1 MYQEAKINVQKL
13 IKNEKRDFYHRK
25 LRENLGK
32 PNELWKDLKFVGLQ
46 SKVTPVYQVSLKDGE
61 TISFDENTNNNSV
74 KSFNA
79 NLALNLVN
87 KLPHTPNNFDLGP
100 VIAYYKRFRNTE
112 NKNFLPTWEDEILNL
127 PKDTN
132 PEKAAGIENLHVQL
146 PCQYGNYV
154 MFQ

>member
-1 MYQEAKINVQKL
+1 M
-13 IKNEKRDFYHRK
+13 
-25 LRENLGK
+25 
-32 PNELWKDLKFVGLQ
+32 
-46 SKVTPVYQVSLKDGE
+46 
-61 TISFDENTNNNSV
+61 
-74 KSFNA
+74 
-79 NLALNLVN
+79 
-87 KLPHTPNNFDLGP
+87 
-100 VIAYYKRFRNTE
+100 AYYKRFRNTE